1 MVKVKW
7 NYAVVK
13 SVFGDLWIGKTKL
26 RANEQYIFSNID
38 DASNFAC
45 QLFED
50 AHIDFDAG
58 LDEEDENYDDELV
71 CQFEE
76 LEYPN
81 EEEIE
86 EIPKGVE
93 KAIVRR

>member
-1 MVKVKW
+1 MAKTKW

-26 RANEQYIFSNID
+26 KANEKFIFSNLE

-50 AHIDFDAG
+50 YNPDFDYS
-58 LDEEDENYDDELV
+58 LDEEDERYDDELI
-71 CQFEE
+71 CQFEDLENPIEDE
-76 LEYPN
+76 LE
-81 EEEIE
+81 EIK
-86 EIPKGVE
+86 KGIE
-93 KAIVRR
+93 KFIVKG